1 MTMVWPISST
11 SPAPSSAMTASV
23 STTCFTQTTMFIS
36 SLSPVYGLLRV
47 ILRKVFTRNTTTPP
61 LLSAPYGRIFL
72 SVPKWHKAP
81 IVRNGTDQGFLGV
94 IGSSYALIR
103 DVLSLGARLAPA
115 TNGRQSAARPSDR
128 IYWAACSSA

>member
-1 MTMVWPISST
+1 M
-11 SPAPSSAMTASV
+11 
-23 STTCFTQTTMFIS
+23 
-36 SLSPVYGLLRV
+36 
-47 ILRKVFTRNTTTPP
+47 
-61 LLSAPYGRIFL
+61 
-72 SVPKWHKAP
+72 HKAP

-115 TNGRQSAARPSDR
+115 TNGRQSAALPSDR